1 MSRAIA
7 RPPEA
12 SNGTCSSSETEE
24 ISFVSFALAA
34 STLSIA
40 LMDLILALDTSTEI
54 CSVAL
59 GRTDD
64 YVEISRKIPKQHNQF
79 VLPMI
84 DSLFEVTDWERSEL
98 ACVAFSA
105 GPGSFTGI
113 RMSAS
118 VAQGVALALGVRAYP
133 IPSALVL
140 ARSISTTLHLTGLLQ
155 VARRSRQDLFYV
167 ANVKVDATACK
178 LSNTED
184 LLQEGSIDRGANH
197 FIDRDWNVSSRDVLT
212 LAELNRSE
220 WVEAEDALPF
230 YIESDSPWTK
240 SG

>member
-1 MSRAIA
+1 M
-7 RPPEA
+7 E
-12 SNGTCSSSETEE
+12 
-24 ISFVSFALAA
+24 
-34 STLSIA
+34 
-40 LMDLILALDTSTEI
+40 LILALDTSSEI

-64 YVEISRKIPKQHNQF
+64 YVEISRKVPKQHNQF
-79 VLPMI
+79 VLPMV
-84 DSLFEVTDWERSEL
+84 DRLFEVTDWERRDL
-98 ACVAFSA
+98 TCVAFSA

-118 VAQGVALALGVRAYP
+118 VTQGVALALGVRTYP
-133 IPSALVL
+133 VPSALVL
-140 ARSISTTLHLTGLLQ
+140 ARSISTTLQMTGTLQ

-167 ANVKVDATACK
+167 ASVSVDEAEYK
-178 LSNTED
+178 LGNAED
-184 LLQEGSIDRGANH
+184 LLPEGSIDRVNNL
-197 FIDRDWNVSSRDVLT
+197 FFDRDWNVSSRDVLT

-240 SG
+240 SV